1 MSSPPP
7 KRPRTD
13 ANTNGNNI
21 SDAKK
26 QEEET
31 MSNDGG
37 DSVGSKKINLLDTT
51 NNIAVINPSILH
63 QSSESELANSYANA
77 TPYPHGMIHNFCKD
91 GFLGE

>member
-13 ANTNGNNI
+13 ADTNGNNI
-21 SDAKK
+21 SDAEKH
-26 QEEET
+26 EEET
-31 MSNDGG
+31 SNDGG
-37 DSVGSKKINLLDTT
+37 DSVGSKKINLLDNT
-51 NNIAVINPSILH
+51 NIAVINPSILH

>member
-13 ANTNGNNI
+13 ADTNGNNI
-21 SDAKK
+21 SDAEK
-26 QEEET
+26 QEKET
-31 MSNDGG
+31 CNDGG
-37 DSVGSKKINLLDTT
+37 DSGSKKINLLDNT
-51 NNIAVINPSILH
+51 NIAVINPSILH
-63 QSSESELANSYANA
+63 RSISELANSYANA

>member
-21 SDAKK
+21 SDAEK
-26 QEEET
+26 QEKET
-31 MSNDGG
+31 SNDGG
-37 DSVGSKKINLLDTT
+37 DSVGSKKINLLDNT
-51 NNIAVINPSILH
+51 NIAVINPSILH
-63 QSSESELANSYANA
+63 QSISELANSYANA

>member
-13 ANTNGNNI
+13 ADNTNGNNI
-21 SDAKK
+21 SDAEK
-26 QEEET
+26 QEKET
-31 MSNDGG
+31 SCNDGG
-37 DSVGSKKINLLDTT
+37 DSGSKKINLLDNT
-51 NNIAVINPSILH
+51 NIAVINPSILH
-63 QSSESELANSYANA
+63 QSISELANSYANA

>member
-1 MSSPPP
+1 
-7 KRPRTD
+7 
-13 ANTNGNNI
+13 
-21 SDAKK
+21 
-26 QEEET
+26 

-37 DSVGSKKINLLDTT
+37 DSVGSKKINLLDNT
-51 NNIAVINPSILH
+51 NIAVINPSIIH